1 MTNNKDWKR
10 KTQGRRA
17 KDETGKDMKNA
28 NFWLKVMTM
37 ILTLSMF
44 ATTWIARD
52 INQLKSNVSANY
64 TMTQVILTKLTT
76 HKENLN
82 RETEERK
89 EGEKFARVEREEIRR
104 ELNAHVSDSY
114 QTFNERKYRGK

>member
-1 MTNNKDWKR
+1 MTNNKDYKR

-17 KDETGKDMKNA
+17 KDEVGKDMKNA
-28 NFWLKVMTM
+28 NFWLKVMTI

-82 RETEERK
+82 RETKERK
-89 EGEKFARVEREEIRR
+89 EGEEFARVEREAIRR
-104 ELNAHVSDSY
+104 KVNTHIVESY
-114 QTFNERKYRGK
+114 QTLNDDKYRK